1 MAHERLLE
9 RIRNQERRP
18 EARAS
23 ATLAQEIQSIAEHLQ
38 RLLNTRQGSVP
49 ILPDYGIPDFT
60 DLPGDTFT
68 ETAAEMRERIRQVL
82 ARYEPRLAEVAVRLE
97 PAGQQPSEVAFRIE
111 AVLARDRK
119 VPLVLETSLTTE
131 GRARVS
137 A

>member
-23 ATLAQEIQSIAEHLQ
+23 ATLAQEIQSIAEHLR

-131 GRARVS
+131 GRARVN